1 MLRGSGTLAGVQTNK
16 HVRRSSRQRS
26 SPRPHRKVRSLPA
39 QMLPI
44 FGLPAP
50 LQVMTTVLRFIRGR
64 RCRTIG
70 DGEVF
75 GVAYLLAQPVYL
87 HPLMGTT
94 AGRVIWTARITART
108 MSEPGGP
115 AAQTG
120 LGR

>member
-1 MLRGSGTLAGVQTNK
+1 MQPVAPGPTNTKNAPVGDGHLQDLIRERMVRGI
-16 HVRRSSRQRS
+16 
-26 SPRPHRKVRSLPA
+26 PI
-39 QMLPI
+39 LPI

-75 GVAYLLAQPVYL
+75 GVAYLQAQPVYL

-94 AGRVIWTARITART
+94 ARRAIWTPRITVRKISA
-108 MSEPGGP
+108 
-115 AAQTG
+115 TG
-120 LGR
+120 

>member
-26 SPRPHRKVRSLPA
+26 SPRPHRKVRSLPIR
-39 QMLPI
+39 MLPV

-50 LQVMTTVLRFIRGR
+50 LQVMTIVLRFIRGR

-70 DGEVF
+70 DGQVF
-75 GVAYLLAQPVYL
+75 GVAYLLDQPVYL

-94 AGRVIWTARITART
+94 AGRATWTPRITIRT
-108 MSEPGGP
+108 ISATGP
-115 AAQTG
+115 LAA
-120 LGR
+120 